1 MHCPAL
7 LISLVLIGTAYPS
20 GAPEFIPGFS
30 VFVLLIF
37 SFMCNAL
44 LIVVCP
50 SVLFLL
56 AIVLSV
62 LLQFMDSDYPLWY
75 LQTLLGPPVDAKTK
89 KWVN

>member
-1 MHCPAL
+1 
-7 LISLVLIGTAYPS
+7 
-20 GAPEFIPGFS
+20 
-30 VFVLLIF
+30 
-37 SFMCNAL
+37 MCNAL

-56 AIVLSV
+56 AIVHVLSV

-75 LQTLLGPPVDAKTK
+75 LQTLLGQPADAKTK